1 MNTRRSWLLL
11 ILSITAW
18 AAGKDKRFEV
28 QPADSY
34 PTKQTSEGLIIAAVP
49 YTTAEQMKSAFGK
62 LNLNA
67 YGVLPVLLVM
77 RNGGGQTLNLRQMEI
92 TYVTPGRYRVDATPA
107 SDVQYIEGP
116 RRPNFGGSPIP
127 NPIPRKRK
135 NKLASF
141 EIEGYA
147 MNAKMLPPGESA
159 HGFVYFQT
167 PHLKGS
173 HIYIRGITEA
183 RTGKELLYFEIPLDQ

>member
-77 RNGGGQTLNLRQMEI
+77 RNGSGQTLNLRQMEI

-107 SDVQYIEGP
+107 SDVQYIEG
-116 RRPNFGGSPIP
+116 RGGRTSAAAPSPIP
-127 NPIPRKRK
+127 FP
-135 NKLASF
+135 
-141 EIEGYA
+141 
-147 MNAKMLPPGESA
+147 ES
-159 HGFVYFQT
+159 V
-167 PHLKGS
+167 
-173 HIYIRGITEA
+173 
-183 RTGKELLYFEIPLDQ
+183 RTNSPVSRSRATR

>member
-1 MNTRRSWLLL
+1 MSTRRSWLLL
-11 ILSITAW
+11 LLSITAW
-18 AAGKDKRFEV
+18 AADKDKRFQVE
-28 QPADSY
+28 PAASY
-34 PTKQTSEGLIIAAVP
+34 PTRQSSEGLTIAAVP
-49 YTTAEQMKSAFGK
+49 YTTPEQMKSAFGK
-62 LNLNA
+62 LDLSA

-77 RNGGGQTLNLRQMEI
+77 RNDSGKTLSLRRMQI
-92 TYVTPGRYRVDATPA
+92 TYVTPDRYRVDATPA

-167 PHLKGS
+167 RHLKGA
-173 HIYIRGITEA
+173 HVYIHGIVEA
-183 RTGKELLYFEIPLDQ
+183 QTGKELLYFEIPLDQ